1 MTTITYSPSLYASAN
16 EKRTINAANYEA
28 VCKNKKSCFE
38 YIPDDR
44 HVKLY
49 FDVDIKND
57 ADTYDGQLD
66 AAPRIKELVLDFLT
80 EQLGSIGKEPN
91 IGVYSSHSAC
101 YTSYKQDKSGN
112 IVPDKKL
119 WKISFHFVVS
129 NFTAYKSDQGGLVKD
144 FNKTLKRYYG
154 DLIEYLEDE
163 NDNIFDES
171 PYDKNRRMRSVH
183 CSKDRENRP
192 MIIED
197 GTFEQSVI
205 SAFIDEDHV
214 EMPHRETP
222 IAEPRNDFTPTTSD
236 NDVARWMDYTNIL
249 KPSLANYHNWYK
261 FQIATFNL
269 GIPYDIY
276 DTQMK
281 TGAGNYDADKNK
293 TVWDNN
299 NKNHD
304 RKVGWNTIKT
314 MAFERDPVKTN
325 EIDRKYKF
333 TDISHLIETVNAAMP
348 VAVPTVAAAVA
359 DESAM
364 ITVGI
369 LEKGENDVAQF
380 ITPILKNNVV
390 FCRNQWFV
398 FDKNTG
404 LWVVKHPSASIISCI
419 QLKIDEAMGHL
430 HLDMSRT
437 GDTSGDRYKAMKET
451 SKQLKG
457 HYSKVCKCGYTSS
470 VVNFLKDYLSDDGFV
485 DKLDKQTYVA
495 VFEDG
500 LLDLKTLTFRSG
512 IKQTDFVSKT
522 IPFKYE
528 KPKDEDIAFVREV
541 IKKICNYKEEH
552 LDYYLSTLGYALTGD
567 ASMEQLF
574 WYLRGQTAE
583 NGKSFIFET
592 LEELMPC
599 YVSKGSSDV
608 LDKGAD
614 IRKDLATWRALR
626 ILWLNEVSTRAK
638 DEDLTKALCDGTNY
652 KNKELYSIK
661 TVSVD
666 ISFKLFG
673 VSNKTL
679 KIDGDA
685 GVKRRFR
692 LMQFNSQFKD
702 DYDCDYETLKFKRD
716 KELGAKLQGQYK
728 HALLHLIF
736 TYSKHYADEKRL
748 RPYPDE
754 WKEEADEVMDEN
766 DKFASWFNDRFVVG
780 ADKMISKK
788 DFEYLVSLLPMK
800 GVNVKDELKRMR
812 VAFKYDSQMR
822 KREEGKII
830 KGWYVGFCEKPTDMD
845 ECA

>member
-1 MTTITYSPSLYASAN
+1 MNVSHFLQNWTIDLTKLPAYDKFSKPFTVSFDKNICNLLMSGINPKVTKLMITNFKNNVLKHIDDNDKLTVSHFQAYGLGRFYGCDDISPCVHSKFIKHTVFAYQNWLDIDMVKGHTSILLHIAKKNGETVTSFQEVVDNFDKKWREIAEYF
-16 EKRTINAANYEA
+16 
-28 VCKNKKSCFE
+28 NKKCSVELDEDNVKYFFNMTIYGGGYKRWLKKLADE
-38 YIPDDR
+38 KDAEKYGYAVKIIPENIAIHPFMDR
-44 HVKLY
+44 FYRDCKKIRGLICENNPAIVDLVGKKKEMDHEKERCVMSYFCGIIENDILY
-49 FDVDIKND
+49 FVYNFLVKKGGILPYQCLLELDGLCLPRLEGVDYN
-57 ADTYDGQLD
+57 
-66 AAPRIKELVLDFLT
+66 ELVDDMNGCLSAMEIRFK
-80 EQLGSIGKEPN
+80 IKPYGK
-91 IGVYSSHSAC
+91 
-101 YTSYKQDKSGN
+101 
-112 IVPDKKL
+112 
-119 WKISFHFVVS
+119 FVL
-129 NFTAYKSDQGGLVKD
+129 NDIIQQREEMDEET
-144 FNKTLKRYYG
+144 
-154 DLIEYLEDE
+154 EDE
-163 NDNIFDES
+163 GGVVEEA
-171 PYDKNRRMRSVH
+171 SVVT
-183 CSKDRENRP
+183 EA
-192 MIIED
+192 
-197 GTFEQSVI
+197 EQ
-205 SAFIDEDHV
+205 
-214 EMPHRETP
+214 T
-222 IAEPRNDFTPTTSD
+222 
-236 NDVARWMDYTNIL
+236 
-249 KPSLANYHNWYK
+249 
-261 FQIATFNL
+261 
-269 GIPYDIY
+269 
-276 DTQMK
+276 
-281 TGAGNYDADKNK
+281 
-293 TVWDNN
+293 
-299 NKNHD
+299 
-304 RKVGWNTIKT
+304 
-314 MAFERDPVKTN
+314 
-325 EIDRKYKF
+325 
-333 TDISHLIETVNAAMP
+333 ETV
-348 VAVPTVAAAVA
+348 
-359 DESAM
+359 DEPAM
-364 ITVGI
+364 ITVDI

-380 ITPILKNNVV
+380 ITPLLKNNVV

-437 GDTSGDRYKAMKET
+437 GDTSGDRYKTMKET
-451 SKQLKG
+451 SKQFKG

-500 LLDLKTLTFRSG
+500 LLDLKTLLFRSG

-567 ASMEQLF
+567 ASLEQLF

-599 YVSKGSSDV
+599 YVSKGSSDI

-626 ILWLNEVSTRAK
+626 ILWLNEVSTKKK

-702 DYDCDYETLKFKRD
+702 DYDCDYETLQFKRD

-736 TYSKHYADEKRL
+736 TYSKHYADEKKL

-754 WKEEADEVMDEN
+754 WKEEADEVMVDN

-780 ADKMISKK
+780 ADKIISKK

-812 VAFKYDSQMR
+812 VAFKYDSQMYQMIDG
-822 KREEGKII
+822 KRV
-830 KGWYVGFCEKPTDMD
+830 KGWYVGFGEKCDD
-845 ECA
+845 